1 MLVSAVQQHDSAV
14 CIHISPPSYSSLP
27 LLWYLVLWRHSMNVS
42 FSYENPYVSISCVT
56 SLWIPLPILSPRSVP
71 NLSLALAQKE
81 SYWEAPPWV
90 EKESFW
96 MSKRSSVLSSCERS
110 PRGTSRAS
118 FSHFPSLSYPSR
130 ATCPD
135 THLVFLTHP
144 CLFSCQPE
152 GVLVEKTH
160 SSLLCP
166 KGGWTQ
172 RGVDVRIP
180 LATDFLRQK
189 EESTGQEKN
198 RRV

>member
-118 FSHFPSLSYPSR
+118 FSPFPFPFLSLQGHLPWYSSSFSHPSLSLFLSAGRSP
-130 ATCPD
+130 CGED
-135 THLVFLTHP
+135 TQLTAVP
-144 CLFSCQPE
+144 KRWVNTERGWCENSLSNRFS
-152 GVLVEKTH
+152 
-160 SSLLCP
+160 
-166 KGGWTQ
+166 
-172 RGVDVRIP
+172 
-180 LATDFLRQK
+180 
-189 EESTGQEKN
+189 
-198 RRV
+198 